1 MSKGLVCDER
11 KEVYILGS
19 DIPEDEWLDK
29 FADKLATLMYS
40 RGYSQASLSNATS
53 ISRSTISKYLN
64 AEQMPTAKSI
74 VNLSYALNCEA
85 NELIDF
91 GHMIY

>member
-1 MSKGLVCDER
+1 M
-11 KEVYILGS
+11 
-19 DIPEDEWLDK
+19 PEDEWLDK
-29 FADKLATLMYS
+29 FADKLATLMYG
-40 RGYSQASLSNATS
+40 RGYNQKSLSNATS
-53 ISRSTISKYLN
+53 ISKSTISKYLK

-74 VNLSYALNCEA
+74 VNLSYALNCGV

>member
-1 MSKGLVCDER
+1 MYLLTTHGSVFDER
-11 KEVYILGS
+11 QEVYILGS

-40 RGYSQASLSNATS
+40 RGYNQTILSKATS

-64 AEQMPTAKSI
+64 SEQMPTAKSI
-74 VNLSYALNCEA
+74 VNLSYALN
-85 NELIDF
+85 
-91 GHMIY
+91 

>member
-1 MSKGLVCDER
+1 MPKGSVCDER

-53 ISRSTISKYLN
+53 ISSSTISKYLN
-64 AEQMPTAKSI
+64 AEQMPTA
-74 VNLSYALNCEA
+74 LNCGT

>member
-1 MSKGLVCDER
+1 MEERRFIFWVQIYQKMNGL
-11 KEVYILGS
+11 I
-19 DIPEDEWLDK
+19 
-29 FADKLATLMYS
+29 
-40 RGYSQASLSNATS
+40 S

-64 AEQMPTAKSI
+64 SEQMPTAKSI
-74 VNLSYALNCEA
+74 VNLSYALNCGA

>member
-1 MSKGLVCDER
+1 M
-11 KEVYILGS
+11 GS

-29 FADKLATLMYS
+29 FADKLAT
-40 RGYSQASLSNATS
+40 S

-64 AEQMPTAKSI
+64 SEQMPTAKSI
-74 VNLSYALNCEA
+74 VNLSYALNCGA

>member
-1 MSKGLVCDER
+1 M
-11 KEVYILGS
+11 GS
-19 DIPEDEWLDK
+19 GIPEDEWLDK
-29 FADKLATLMYS
+29 FSDKLAELMYS
-40 RGYSQASLSNATS
+40 WGYSQASLSNATS

-74 VNLSYALNCEA
+74 VNLSYAFNCGP

-91 GHMIY
+91 GRMIY

>member
-1 MSKGLVCDER
+1 MKERRFIFWVQIYQKMNGL
-11 KEVYILGS
+11 ISL
-19 DIPEDEWLDK
+19 
-29 FADKLATLMYS
+29 LMYS
-40 RGYSQASLSNATS
+40 RGYNQSSLSKATS

-64 AEQMPTAKSI
+64 SEQMPTAKSI
-74 VNLSYALNCEA
+74 VNLSYALNCGA

>member
-1 MSKGLVCDER
+1 MKERRFIFWVQIYQKMNGL
-11 KEVYILGS
+11 I
-19 DIPEDEWLDK
+19 
-29 FADKLATLMYS
+29 
-40 RGYSQASLSNATS
+40 S

-64 AEQMPTAKSI
+64 SEQMPTAKSI
-74 VNLSYALNCEA
+74 VNLSYALKCCA

>member
-1 MSKGLVCDER
+1 MKERRFIFWVQIYHKMNGL
-11 KEVYILGS
+11 I
-19 DIPEDEWLDK
+19 
-29 FADKLATLMYS
+29 
-40 RGYSQASLSNATS
+40 S

-64 AEQMPTAKSI
+64 SEQMPTAKSI
-74 VNLSYALNCEA
+74 VNLSYALNCGA

>member
-1 MSKGLVCDER
+1 MTKESVCDER

-29 FADKLATLMYS
+29 LATLMYS
-40 RGYSQASLSNATS
+40 RGYNQTSLSKATS

-64 AEQMPTAKSI
+64 SEQMSTAKSI
-74 VNLSYALNCEA
+74 VNLSYALNCGA

>member
-1 MSKGLVCDER
+1 MKERRFIFWVQIYQKMNGL
-11 KEVYILGS
+11 I
-19 DIPEDEWLDK
+19 
-29 FADKLATLMYS
+29 
-40 RGYSQASLSNATS
+40 S

-64 AEQMPTAKSI
+64 SEQMPTAKSI
-74 VNLSYALNCEA
+74 VNLSYALNCGA

>member
-1 MSKGLVCDER
+1 MCLLTTKGSVCDER

-29 FADKLATLMYS
+29 FADKLAALMYI
-40 RGYSQASLSNATS
+40 RGYNQTSLSKATS

-64 AEQMPTAKSI
+64 
-74 VNLSYALNCEA
+74 
-85 NELIDF
+85 
-91 GHMIY
+91 